1 MRALLDGPFADV
13 TPEAFGADLDEKDAA
28 VLLYDPTG
36 RLAGFSTLL
45 RIETTHGGRPVTAF
59 FSGDTVVRTDARGA
73 ALLPRL
79 WSQHVFAE
87 AARQPERDTVWF
99 LLSSGFRT
107 YRFLPTFFARF
118 TPSHDDRSPASD
130 RALLAAL
137 ARARYADRYDA
148 DAGVV
153 RLAHPTPLRDDPT
166 LSRRLSDPHVAF
178 FAHSNPGW
186 TQGDELACLT
196 RIHPDNLTE
205 AGRRMV
211 YG

>member
-1 MRALLDGPFADV
+1 MRVLLDGPFADV
-13 TPEAFGADLDEKDAA
+13 TPEAFAADLDEKDAA
-28 VLLYDPTG
+28 ILLYDPAG

-45 RIETTHGGRPVTAF
+45 RIETSHGGRAAF

-99 LLSSGFRT
+99 LLSSGYRT

-118 TPSHDDRSPASD
+118 TPSYDDRSPAVD
-130 RALLAAL
+130 AALLAAL
-137 ARARYADRYDA
+137 ARARYGDRYDA
-148 DAGVV
+148 GSGVV
-153 RLAHPTPLRDDPT
+153 RLLHPTPLRDDPT

-178 FAHSNPGW
+178 FARANPGW